1 MDFIKILIN
10 CGDTNFVYIIID
22 VFSNMTKFI
31 VLILSLKDFKEEV
44 KTTLKMTTSFFFDNW
59 VSLFGVLISI
69 MRDRNLK
76 FKIQF
81 WRHIMKILESKFIIT
96 TTFYLQRDSQN

>member
-10 CGDTNFVYIIID
+10 SGDTNFVYIIID

-44 KTTLKMTTSFFFDNW
+44 KTTLKMTTSFFFDN
-59 VSLFGVLISI
+59 
-69 MRDRNLK
+69 
-76 FKIQF
+76 
-81 WRHIMKILESKFIIT
+81 
-96 TTFYLQRDSQN
+96 